1 MNCLITKIT
10 NNFDPSSYHYIIH
23 IFTQY
28 NVYLY
33 GYIFLSSLLRVE
45 INHTH
50 LYEDSDGRA
59 IFLRVDR
66 RTETNFGSFNYLV
79 SVVI

>member
-1 MNCLITKIT
+1 MATY
-10 NNFDPSSYHYIIH
+10 SY
-23 IFTQY
+23 
-28 NVYLY
+28 
-33 GYIFLSSLLRVE
+33 RVQWE
-45 INHTH
+45 TNHTH
-50 LYEDSDGRA
+50 LHVYEDSDGLA

>member
-1 MNCLITKIT
+1 MATY
-10 NNFDPSSYHYIIH
+10 SY
-23 IFTQY
+23 
-28 NVYLY
+28 
-33 GYIFLSSLLRVE
+33 RVQWE
-45 INHTH
+45 TNHTH
-50 LYEDSDGRA
+50 LYEDSDGLA